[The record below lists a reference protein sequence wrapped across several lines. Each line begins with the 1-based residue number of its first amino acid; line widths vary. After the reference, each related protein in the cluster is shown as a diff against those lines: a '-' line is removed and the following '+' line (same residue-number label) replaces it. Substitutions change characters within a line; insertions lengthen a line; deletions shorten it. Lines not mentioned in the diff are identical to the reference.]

1 MSSNIEG
8 STILVGDKICAQVG
22 PALPKND
29 YIKFICE
36 DVGLGSRN
44 IFEDQGEPKEFGGTV
59 GDSLTIESSTPGVL
73 VICDIEI
80 EI

>member
-1 MSSNIEG
+1 M
-8 STILVGDKICAQVG
+8 
-22 PALPKND
+22 LPNND

-36 DVGLGSRN
+36 EEGQGQKN

-59 GDSLTIESSTPGVL
+59 GDSLTFKSSTAGIL

-80 EI
+80 EIQVVDLEVEKEIDSALT